1 MQTVTVNEEKVEVK
15 ARVTMTAKILM
26 IDDDETLCERLVSYF
41 TQFGLELTAAHTPS
55 DGREKLASLSP
66 DLLLLD
72 VMLPETDGF
81 TLCKEIRASH
91 SLPIIMLTAR
101 GELTDKVLGLEIGAD
116 DYLAKP
122 FEPRELVARIQVLL
136 RRNPTGKSSSSEE
149 VWQFEDLDIFP
160 QHHKAV
166 LNGEEIRLTGM
177 EFRLLVLLAG
187 QPGKVFNR
195 DELLNEL
202 KGIDADVYSRSI
214 DILMSRLRQKLG
226 DSPQKVRF
234 IKTLRN
240 VGYTFVAKR
249 R

>member
-1 MQTVTVNEEKVEVK
+1 MW
-15 ARVTMTAKILM
+15 ATMSAKILI
-26 IDDDETLCERLVSYF
+26 IDDDATLCERLVSYF
-41 TQFGLELTAAHTPS
+41 AQFGLELHVAHTPS
-55 DGREKLASLSP
+55 EGRRKMSSVSP

-81 TLCKEIRASH
+81 SLCKEIRLNSAI
-91 SLPIIMLTAR
+91 PIIMLTAR

-136 RRNPTGKSSSSEE
+136 RRKLSLNIDVE
-149 VWQFEDLDIFP
+149 VWRYEKLEIFSKL
-160 QHHKAV
+160 HKAIV
-166 LNGEEIRLTGM
+166 DGQEVKLTGM
-177 EFRLLVLLAG
+177 EFRLLVLMASS
-187 QPGKVFNR
+187 PGKVFNR

-226 DSPQKVRF
+226 DSPQQVRF

-240 VGYTFVAKR
+240 VGYTFVAR
-249 R
+249 RQ

>member
-1 MQTVTVNEEKVEVK
+1 MSV
-15 ARVTMTAKILM
+15 KILI
-26 IDDDETLCERLVSYF
+26 IDDDETLCERLVGYF
-41 TQFGLELTAAHTPS
+41 AQFGLELDAAHTPS
-55 DGREKLASLSP
+55 EGRRKLSLTSP

-72 VMLPETDGF
+72 VMLPEIDGF
-81 TLCKEIRASH
+81 SLCKEIRVNSTI
-91 SLPIIMLTAR
+91 PIIMLTAR

-136 RRNPTGKSSSSEE
+136 RRNSSNKSDVD
-149 VWQFEDLDIFP
+149 VWQYENLEIYSRL
-160 QHHKAV
+160 HKV
-166 LNGEEIRLTGM
+166 NVDGQEIKLTGM
-177 EFRLLVLLAG
+177 EFRLLVLLASS
-187 QPGKVFNR
+187 PGKVFSR

-226 DSPQKVRF
+226 DSPQQLRF

-249 R
+249 K

>member
-1 MQTVTVNEEKVEVK
+1 
-15 ARVTMTAKILM
+15 MTATVLI
-26 IDDDETLCERLVSYF
+26 IDDDETLCNRLINYF
-41 TQFGLELTAAHTPS
+41 TQFGLELIAAHTPS

-81 TLCKEIRASH
+81 TLCKEIRLNH

-136 RRNPTGKSSSSEE
+136 RRKQTNETK
-149 VWQFEDLDIFP
+149 VADIWQFESLEIHP
-160 QHHKAV
+160 QHHKAI
-166 LNGEEIRLTGM
+166 LDGEQIKLTGM
-177 EFRLLVLLAG
+177 EFKLLVLMASN
-187 QPGKVFNR
+187 PGKVFNR

-226 DSPQKVRF
+226 DNPQQVRF

-249 R
+249 Q